1 VTDDIAVEFR
11 NAGNFHWGIDEFKED
26 AYTTAAQE
34 KRDSILIPAS
44 ARSMLESDTE
54 KEMDLENSEYSSDK
68 TMSEQDGE
76 HSINSVARRTLVKEL
91 SNHKKN
97 ISYKDQ
103 VYNSNQ
109 KSSEE

>member
-54 KEMDLENSEYSSDK
+54 EEQKKEMDLDNSEYSSDR
-68 TMSEQDGE
+68 TISE
-76 HSINSVARRTLVKEL
+76 
-91 SNHKKN
+91 
-97 ISYKDQ
+97 
-103 VYNSNQ
+103 
-109 KSSEE
+109 